1 MKKEDLYLNNDIAYL
16 RGLII
21 DMINQANSG
30 HPGMAIGSAPTLEVL
45 YKEFINLSTKHPT
58 WINRDRFVLSA
69 GHASSLM
76 YAILHLATNYLTMD
90 DLKKFRQ
97 IDSLT
102 PGHPEYHHTLGID
115 ATSGPLGQ
123 GIAQAVGLAIAERH
137 LNALLPDKYKDL
149 INHYTYC
156 LCGDGCLEEGISQE
170 ALAIA
175 SHLKLN
181 RLILIYDKNDVTL
194 DGPLALSSDEEVLLR
209 FKALKWNIINL
220 KNLDPSRDE
229 ISKAIKKAKKSLD
242 RPTLDLTHTTIGLGS
257 THQGTNKVHG
267 SPLGYEDG
275 LKAKKSYNYPDYD
288 KEFYIPEEVYRHY
301 HNLTIKRGNRAYHKW
316 EKLFKE
322 LKIEHPDIAKILSEG
337 DKASYIKEQ
346 LVNLN
351 YDENP
356 SGKEATRKDSQ
367 QILTKLFNLFPNLIG
382 GSADVAGSVL
392 TKVKGQEDFNA
403 NNYAG
408 TNINYGIREFAMAAI
423 NNGILLHGALRS
435 YGGCFLIFSDYLKP
449 AIRLAALSKLP
460 AIYLFSH
467 DSIALGEDGPTH
479 QPIEQL
485 AMLRSIPN
493 VNVYRPMDGYEVMMS
508 YQMAL
513 LSEMTPSVIVLSRQ
527 ALPYLGKNHLNEMR
541 KGAYILK
548 RESAELKLVVIAS
561 GSEVSLAYQ
570 AIIDNPHIRLVSML
584 STNVFDKQDEAY
596 QKEVLGEDYNRRV
609 YIEML
614 SSYGLYKY
622 AKHVISY
629 DHYGM
634 SGKEKDNLLKAG
646 FVSEVIAK
654 KILALVE

>member
-1 MKKEDLYLNNDIAYL
+1 MRKEDLYQNNDTAYL
-16 RGLII
+16 RGLVI
-21 DMINQANSG
+21 DMINCANSG
-30 HPGMAIGSAPTLEVL
+30 HPGMALGSAMTLEVL
-45 YKEFINLSTKHPT
+45 YKEFINLSLKDPY

-76 YAILHLATNYLTMD
+76 YAILHLATNYLSLD

-102 PGHPEYHHTLGID
+102 PGHPEYQHTLGID

-137 LNALLPDKYKDL
+137 LNALLPDQYKDL

-175 SHLKLN
+175 SHLGLN
-181 RLILIYDKNDVTL
+181 RLILIYDKNDITL
-194 DGPLALSSDEEVLLR
+194 DGPLAISSEEEVSLR
-209 FKALKWNIINL
+209 FKALGWNIINI
-220 KNLDPSRDE
+220 KNLDPNRE
-229 ISKAIKKAKKSLD
+229 EVSKAIKKAKKSLD
-242 RPTLDLTHTTIGLGS
+242 RPTIIITHTTIGLGS
-257 THQGTNKVHG
+257 SNQGTNKVHG
-267 SPLGYEDG
+267 SPLGQEDG
-275 LKAKKSYNYPDYD
+275 LNAKKSYHYPEYNQ
-288 KEFYIPEEVYRHY
+288 EFYVPAEVYLHY
-301 HNLTIKRGNRAYHKW
+301 QNTTIKRGKRAYNKW
-316 EKLFKE
+316 QKLFKE
-322 LKIEHPDIAKILSEG
+322 LKQNNPDIAKMLIDG
-337 DKASYIKEQ
+337 DKANYVQEQ
-346 LVNLN
+346 LNKLS

-356 SGKEATRKDSQ
+356 NGKEATRKDSQ
-367 QILTKLFNLFPNLIG
+367 QILTKLYNLFPNLIG

-392 TKVKGQEDFNA
+392 TKVKGQEDFTKD
-403 NNYAG
+403 NYRG

-423 NNGILLHGALRS
+423 NNGILLHGGLRS

-493 VNVYRPMDGYEVMMS
+493 LNVYRPMDGYEVMMA
-508 YQMAL
+508 YKMAL
-513 LSEMTPSVIVLSRQ
+513 LSDKTPSAIILSRQ
-527 ALPYLGKNHLNEMR
+527 ALPYLGNKHLDEMK

-548 RESAELKLVVIAS
+548 REKAELKLTVIAS
-561 GSEVSLAYQ
+561 GSEVALAYD
-570 AIIDNPHIRLVSML
+570 AIGDNPHIRLVSML

-596 QKEVLGEDYNRRV
+596 QKEVFGLTYDKRV
-609 YIEML
+609 YLEML

-622 AKHVISY
+622 AKYVISY
-629 DHYGM
+629 DRFGM
-634 SGKEKDNLLKAG
+634 SGKEKDNLAKAG
-646 FVSEVIAK
+646 FTKEVIAK
-654 KILALVE
+654 KILALIA